1 MLLYFI
7 GFIVLSVAI
16 MTGLIYVLQHDS
28 VKTITEIGNIYM
40 EGISDKNVQHFETIV
55 ETRLDQ
61 LAEIGLNEDQ
71 ADMQKQGIGHFV
83 YPRFTHLTHVDG
95 AVMKINDANKLVIQS
110 KLRNQQIIED
120 VTDCVEKKRTP
131 LLFVKTRGDRK
142 SVV

>member
-1 MLLYFI
+1 MNEQKNFSLKPMLLYFI

-61 LAEIGLNEDQ
+61 LAEIGLNESRYDRERQ
-71 ADMQKQGIGHFV
+71 DKRDEFFG
-83 YPRFTHLTHVDG
+83 D
-95 AVMKINDANKLVIQS
+95 
-110 KLRNQQIIED
+110 LR
-120 VTDCVEKKRTP
+120 
-131 LLFVKTRGDRK
+131 
-142 SVV
+142 

>member
-1 MLLYFI
+1 MNEQKNFSLKPMLLYFI

-71 ADMQKQGIGHFV
+71 ADMIESAKTKGMSSLAIYDSQGN
-83 YPRFTHLTHVDG
+83 VDLLYG
-95 AVMKINDANKLVIQS
+95 DPSELNSKASFLKGIQDGE
-110 KLRNQQIIED
+110 I
-120 VTDCVEKKRTP
+120 VVRTG
-131 LLFVKTRGDRK
+131 TSQNGR
-142 SVV
+142 